1 MRDKYLYQIW
11 GSGQIC
17 VANMRC
23 ETNIYSKYLDSKP
36 PQYLF
41 CLNWVYKYWDGCH
54 DPLCV
59 DAEKVEAKL
68 SHFLVTKL
76 GGNDCSALPRT
87 WRLVCSIW
95 FHLTLSQS
103 AWKHL
108 ESWRVLLP
116 DNQIWGNPKADTIK
130 FGEFRIH
137 SQGVVALVSVSDGKT
152 KITILILRRGTCLRR
167 CSIDGPLQR

>member
-1 MRDKYLYQIW
+1 MSRVWQNLIAWTCHGLD
-11 GSGQIC
+11 
-17 VANMRC
+17 
-23 ETNIYSKYLDSKP
+23 LDSKP

-95 FHLTLSQS
+95 FSLYFVTKCLKTH
-103 AWKHL
+103 WKL
-108 ESWRVLLP
+108 ESASSWQSNLGKSWTGFVLTAFHISFQWDFQFLI
-116 DNQIWGNPKADTIK
+116 QRLIQSSLGKQLYL
-130 FGEFRIH
+130 FRPSLHI
-137 SQGVVALVSVSDGKT
+137 SSAA
-152 KITILILRRGTCLRR
+152 RWPWCR
-167 CSIDGPLQR
+167 